1 MNFLNEK
8 KVFLNDGAVII
19 RGLFPRETVRQCL
32 IELENFKDK
41 HAAKEVGHLIV
52 DESNGIETLKYFQY
66 INVYIK
72 SFNNLLSS
80 RILSVGKLFLEQEV
94 HFSPMGMHNKGPKIG
109 SITPPHQDNFYS

>member
-1 MNFLNEK
+1 M
-8 KVFLNDGAVII
+8 
-19 RGLFPRETVRQCL
+19 
-32 IELENFKDK
+32 
-41 HAAKEVGHLIV
+41 GHLIV

-109 SITPPHQDNFYS
+109 SITPPHQDNFYSNNFDLIEPSGGDFLSNIFYFKKF